1 MIIETLRSAIHI
13 SEGKYRF
20 YNDPDWKRNGAKG
33 HFHFEMDSSLP
44 LNGLWG
50 ICISDQAHNETE
62 VIL

>member
-1 MIIETLRSAIHI
+1 
-13 SEGKYRF
+13 
-20 YNDPDWKRNGAKG
+20 
-33 HFHFEMDSSLP
+33 MDSFLP